1 MAIRFTK
8 MHGLG
13 NDFVV
18 LDARAA
24 LPRLDPS
31 TIRAMADRHTGIG
44 FDQLLIIE
52 RARDPAC
59 TAAYSIRNA
68 DGSHSEQCG
77 NGARCIGAW
86 LHRAGAVA
94 TGEPM
99 RLESPAGIIGMCL
112 TDPATVAVEMSEPE
126 FEPARIPFDAPAA
139 ADTYS
144 LDVNG
149 ERIDIAAVSMGN
161 PHAVLEVADLA
172 DARIDRLG
180 PAITA
185 HPRFPRGANAGFVEV
200 WDTRNVKLRVH
211 ERGAGWT
218 QACGTGACA
227 AMATLHRRGRVANE
241 VHVELPG
248 GTLEIAWQG
257 RGHTLWM
264 TGPAAFVFD
273 GELRGLGSGQS

>member
-1 MAIRFTK
+1 VAIHFTK

-24 LPRLDPS
+24 PLDLDPVA
-31 TIRAMADRHTGIG
+31 IQAMADRHTGIG

-52 RARDPAC
+52 RARDAAC

-68 DGSHSEQCG
+68 DGSQSEQCG

-86 LHRAGAVA
+86 LHLAGAVA
-94 TGEPM
+94 LDETVK
-99 RLESPAGIIGMCL
+99 LESPAGIIGMRL
-112 TDPATVAVEMSEPE
+112 IDPATVAVEMGEPE
-126 FEPARIPFDAPAA
+126 FDPARIPFDAPVA

-144 LDVNG
+144 LDVAG
-149 ERIDIAAVSMGN
+149 ERVDVAAVSMGN
-161 PHAVLEVADLA
+161 PHAVLEVDDLA

-185 HPRFPRGANAGFVEV
+185 HPRFVRGANAGFVRMM
-200 WDTRNVKLRVH
+200 DDRNVKLRVH

-227 AMATLHRRGRVANE
+227 AVAALHRRGRVANE
-241 VHVELPG
+241 VRVELPG
-248 GTLEIAWQG
+248 GTLDIAWQG
-257 RGHTLWM
+257 PGHALWM
-264 TGPAAFVFD
+264 TGPAACVFE
-273 GELRGLGSGQS
+273 GEYRPA